1 MSMKNIKDKELIP
14 DSQLT
19 TDQIIGFL
27 QTQKDFFKREFRVK
41 KIGIFGSCA
50 RGNITDES
58 DIDIV
63 VELERPDMFYMI
75 GIKQVIE
82 DAVGGKVD
90 IVRLREKMNKALK
103 KRIEEDV
110 IYV

>member
-1 MSMKNIKDKELIP
+1 M
-14 DSQLT
+14 QLT
-19 TDQIIGFL
+19 TNQTIGFL
-27 QTQKDFFKREFRVK
+27 RTQKDFFKREFRVK
-41 KIGIFGSCA
+41 KIGVFGSYA
-50 RGNITDES
+50 RGNITDER

-82 DAVGGKVD
+82 ESVGVKVD

-103 KRIEEDV
+103 QRIEKDV

>member
-1 MSMKNIKDKELIP
+1 MSVRNIKDKELP
-14 DSQLT
+14 PNSQLT
-19 TDQIIGFL
+19 TNQIIGFL
-27 QTQKDFFKREFRVK
+27 QTQKDFLKREFRVK

-50 RGNITDES
+50 RGNITDKS
-58 DIDIV
+58 DIDVV

-82 DAVGGKVD
+82 EAVGVKVD
-90 IVRLREKMNKALK
+90 IVRIREKMNNALK
-103 KRIEEDV
+103 QRIEKDV

>member
-1 MSMKNIKDKELIP
+1 M
-14 DSQLT
+14 QLT
-19 TDQIIGFL
+19 TNQIIGFL
-27 QTQKDFFKREFRVK
+27 RTQKDFFKREFRVK

-58 DIDIV
+58 DIDVV

-75 GIKQVIE
+75 GIKQTIE
-82 DAVGGKVD
+82 EAFGNKVD
-90 IVRLREKMNKALK
+90 VVRLRERMNKALRH
-103 KRIEEDV
+103 RIEKDV